1 MTDQPHDVDA
11 LKAIM
16 SADQRSASEK
26 EHDAALMK
34 CSAFTAAHWR
44 FLTNQGLPAHLVDRL
59 TVEFQEQYLSALLA
73 PSYSFLSAEVEDE

>member
-1 MTDQPHDVDA
+1 MTEKPPHDVDA

-26 EHDAALMK
+26 EHDAALME

-44 FLTNQGLPAHLVDRL
+44 FLTTQGLPAHLVDRL
-59 TVEFQEQYLSALLA
+59 TIDFQEQYLSALFN
-73 PSYSFLSAEVEDE
+73 PVVSVRVVEE